1 MARDGAS
8 RIEGEFLAALA
19 AALTPGRTVG
29 YLAAVHCSGNAD
41 LAARVVRD
49 LHDAGRVV
57 IRGGRCYLPGQV
69 EPRRD
74 DPPPCTDPMPIPPPE
89 PSRKERVMPT
99 ENEPRSRVLDFLRTV
114 PSAATREIV
123 DGTGLSRS
131 VALTALR
138 ALRGGPIECFG
149 EGTATRYRIRSTDVE
164 DDAEGQSEGDPLADL
179 RGQVVAPPSPL
190 REREIAQDRGVD
202 DIARQARR
210 QWADAALP
218 GLLAEL
224 AEHESI
230 AQGLRARIAAAIAA
244 RSEA

>member
-1 MARDGAS
+1 MARDAGA

-41 LAARVVRD
+41 LATRVVRD
-49 LHDAGRVV
+49 LHVAGRIV

-69 EPRRD
+69 DARD
-74 DPPPCTDPMPIPPPE
+74 GDPPPCTEPLPALPPAPRR
-89 PSRKERVMPT
+89 PERVMPI
-99 ENEPRSRVLDFLRTV
+99 ENEPRSRVLAYLRSV

-131 VALTALR
+131 VTLTALR
-138 ALRGGPIECFG
+138 ALRGGPVECFG
-149 EGTATRYRIRSTDVE
+149 EGTATRYRLRGAPVE
-164 DDAEGQSEGDPLADL
+164 ESPEEPAEPDPLAAL
-179 RGQVVAPPSPL
+179 QYPPADPPPTL
-190 REREIAQDRGVD
+190 RERELAQDRDVD
-202 DIARQARR
+202 DLARQARR

-244 RSEA
+244 RSGA